1 MVTFFLTGSSSWFVT
16 GGGRTSSFWYIGDV
30 FVGDGMGESEIRIE
44 DSCTKLYLVQ
54 AIMQ

>member
-1 MVTFFLTGSSSWFVT
+1 MTGV
-16 GGGRTSSFWYIGDV
+16 GRTSSFWYIGDV

-54 AIMQ
+54 ATMQ